1 MADAWVVVPAVLI
14 RIVMHPILLAVQQQ
28 LGVLEEANRHQRD
41 ELIRTHAELQELQGK
56 YKSLQ
61 TAHAL
66 TADSPERSQ
75 ARKQLS
81 AIISKVDKTLELLK
95 E

>member
-1 MADAWVVVPAVLI
+1 MNAAETIQALEQSVAN
-14 RIVMHPILLAVQQQ
+14 LLAKYQEAQARIGE
-28 LGVLEEANRHQRD
+28 LREANGHQRD
-41 ELIRTHAELQELQGK
+41 ELIRTHAELVELQNR
-56 YKSLQ
+56 YRTLQ

-66 TADSPERSQ
+66 STDAPERTQ
-75 ARKQLS
+75 ARKQIS

>member
-1 MADAWVVVPAVLI
+1 LTSQETIEQLEAAVARLVD
-14 RIVMHPILLAVQQQ
+14 RYHEVQQQ

-66 TADSPERSQ
+66 TADTPERSQ
-75 ARKQLS
+75 ARKQLN

>member
-1 MADAWVVVPAVLI
+1 MNAAETIQALELSVAN
-14 RIVMHPILLAVQQQ
+14 LLAKYQEAQARIDE
-28 LGVLEEANRHQRD
+28 LREANGHQRD
-41 ELIRTHAELQELQGK
+41 ELIRTHAELVELQNR
-56 YKSLQ
+56 YRTLQ

-66 TADSPERSQ
+66 STDAPERTQ
-75 ARKQLS
+75 ARKQIS

>member
-1 MADAWVVVPAVLI
+1 MNAAETIQALEQSMNSLI
-14 RIVMHPILLAVQQQ
+14 ARYQQALRQ
-28 LGVLEEANRHQRD
+28 IDELREANGHQRE
-41 ELIRTHAELQELQGK
+41 ELIRTHSELVELQK
-56 YKSLQ
+56 SYKTLQ

-66 TADSPERSQ
+66 SADSPERTQ
-75 ARKQLS
+75 AKKQLA

>member
-1 MADAWVVVPAVLI
+1 MNAAETIQALELSVNS
-14 RIVMHPILLAVQQQ
+14 LLARYQEALRQIDE
-28 LGVLEEANRHQRD
+28 LEEANGHQRE
-41 ELIRTHAELQELQGK
+41 ELIRTHAELVELQES
-56 YKSLQ
+56 YRALQ

-66 TADSPERSQ
+66 SAGTPERAQ
-75 ARKQLS
+75 AKKHLA

>member
-1 MADAWVVVPAVLI
+1 MNAVETIQALELS
-14 RIVMHPILLAVQQQ
+14 VANLLAKYQEAQARIDE
-28 LGVLEEANRHQRD
+28 LREANGHQRD
-41 ELIRTHAELQELQGK
+41 ELIRTHAELVELQNR
-56 YKSLQ
+56 YRTLQ

-66 TADSPERSQ
+66 STDAPERTQ
-75 ARKQLS
+75 ARKQIS

>member
-1 MADAWVVVPAVLI
+1 MNAVETIQALEQS
-14 RIVMHPILLAVQQQ
+14 VANLLAKYQEAQARIDE
-28 LGVLEEANRHQRD
+28 LREANGHQRD
-41 ELIRTHAELQELQGK
+41 ELIRTHAELVELQNR
-56 YKSLQ
+56 YRTLQ

-66 TADSPERSQ
+66 STDAPERTQ
-75 ARKQLS
+75 ARKQIS

>member
-1 MADAWVVVPAVLI
+1 MNAAETIQALELSINNLI
-14 RIVMHPILLAVQQQ
+14 ARYNEALRQIDELR
-28 LGVLEEANRHQRD
+28 EANGHQRD
-41 ELIRTHAELQELQGK
+41 ELIRTHAELVELQNR
-56 YKSLQ
+56 YRTLQ

-66 TADSPERSQ
+66 STDAPERTQ
-75 ARKQLS
+75 ARKQIS

>member
-1 MADAWVVVPAVLI
+1 MTAAETIQALEQSVAN
-14 RIVMHPILLAVQQQ
+14 LLAKYQEAQARI
-28 LGVLEEANRHQRD
+28 GELEEANGHQRE
-41 ELIRTHAELQELQGK
+41 ELIRTHAELVELQNR
-56 YKSLQ
+56 YRTLQ

-66 TADSPERSQ
+66 STDAPERTQ
-75 ARKQLS
+75 ARKQIS

>member
-1 MADAWVVVPAVLI
+1 MAN
-14 RIVMHPILLAVQQQ
+14 LLAKYQEAQARIDE
-28 LGVLEEANRHQRD
+28 LREANGHQRD
-41 ELIRTHAELQELQGK
+41 ELIRTHAELVELQK
-56 YKSLQ
+56 NYRTLQ

-66 TADSPERSQ
+66 STDAPERSQ
-75 ARKQLS
+75 ARKQIS

>member
-1 MADAWVVVPAVLI
+1 MNAVETIQALELSINNLI
-14 RIVMHPILLAVQQQ
+14 ARYNEALRQIDELK
-28 LGVLEEANRHQRD
+28 EANGHQRD
-41 ELIRTHAELQELQGK
+41 ELIRTHAELVELQK
-56 YKSLQ
+56 NYKTLQ

-66 TADSPERSQ
+66 SSDTPERTQ
-75 ARKQLS
+75 AKKQIA